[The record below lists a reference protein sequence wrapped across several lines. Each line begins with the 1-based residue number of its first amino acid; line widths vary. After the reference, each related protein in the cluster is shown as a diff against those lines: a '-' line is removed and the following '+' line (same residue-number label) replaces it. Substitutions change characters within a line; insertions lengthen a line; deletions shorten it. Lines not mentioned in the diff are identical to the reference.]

1 MNRIKCDDIEYI
13 RHIDFDG
20 NPYFITY
27 DKRKYD
33 ASNIRRSNEYLEE
46 VYQKYIRTKKIERI
60 LNE

>member
-33 ASNIRRSNEYLEE
+33 ANS
-46 VYQKYIRTKKIERI
+46 I
-60 LNE
+60 LPKS